1 MPAAAREQAARA
13 FAHLQSQIKPH
24 DRERLRSTFGAHFE
38 AAEQA
43 TDAPHRLQR
52 RRKIVL
58 PLIALLCL
66 ALGAFVFFRLL
77 TREPSYMANETFPV
91 SSNDISAY
99 PPLANETGPL
109 PVNETAP

>member
-1 MPAAAREQAARA
+1 MPAAAREEAARA
-13 FAHLQSQIKPH
+13 YAHLLGQMKPH
-24 DRERLRSTFGAHFE
+24 DRDRLRSTFGAHFE

-66 ALGAFVFFRLL
+66 ALGGFTFYKLL
-77 TREPSYMANETFPV
+77 TRQPSYLANETFPIPA
-91 SSNDISAY
+91 NDSACR
-99 PPLANETGPL
+99 PIRRSRTRVICRP
-109 PVNETAP
+109 